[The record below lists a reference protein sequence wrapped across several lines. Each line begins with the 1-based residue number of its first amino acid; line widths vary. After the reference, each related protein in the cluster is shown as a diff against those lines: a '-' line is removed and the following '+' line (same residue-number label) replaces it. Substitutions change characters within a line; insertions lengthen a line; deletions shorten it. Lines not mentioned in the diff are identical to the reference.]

1 MRIAFAALAILIACA
16 NLIFTEVSAAEFR
29 KNSLPDG
36 SGAVIA
42 VVGDLEAGDD
52 KKFVDLA
59 LGTQTALV
67 VFESPGGNLIAG
79 IEIGKAVHLKGFGTL
94 VPDGVQCASACALA
108 WPGGRVRFMGETGR
122 VGFHAAYTSSDGRAS
137 VSSSGNALVG
147 AYLNQLGLPEPAIL
161 YITGA
166 PPDDMQWLSFAD
178 ALRFGIDVKRA
189 GGESASHTETASA
202 PASPSK
208 QSITAKS
215 MLAIKTATYR
225 YVSEGNRDA
234 NLAVSFLDEMYSDQ
248 VRYYGKDLP
257 KSYVLAEKRKF
268 FDKWPLRDYSM
279 RPDTL
284 EVSCETDRLCAAQG
298 VLDWTAANTSRVSSG
313 SSTFSLGWARDGVSW
328 RLVFETS
335 KVLSRSVR
343 ARSPGEAVSQ
353 TPRYQLDASQSRVL
367 SLSNLDP
374 DTSCATGMTVGK
386 VVKRSFAE
394 DGLTLSGFVIEI
406 SDGSREFVN
415 VDAPSE
421 NLNNVTRGWVSK
433 GLGSLL
439 AEQRS
444 AEIFVKLC
452 GAAGR
457 VQVLDAAR

>member
-161 YITGA
+161 YIAGA

-178 ALRFGIDVKRA
+178 ALRFGMRFKRIVDIFSRLGA
-189 GGESASHTETASA
+189 RWC
-202 PASPSK
+202 
-208 QSITAKS
+208 Q
-215 MLAIKTATYR
+215 LATC
-225 YVSEGNRDA
+225 VRD
-234 NLAVSFLDEMYSDQ
+234 E
-248 VRYYGKDLP
+248 
-257 KSYVLAEKRKF
+257 
-268 FDKWPLRDYSM
+268 
-279 RPDTL
+279 
-284 EVSCETDRLCAAQG
+284 
-298 VLDWTAANTSRVSSG
+298 
-313 SSTFSLGWARDGVSW
+313 
-328 RLVFETS
+328 
-335 KVLSRSVR
+335 
-343 ARSPGEAVSQ
+343 
-353 TPRYQLDASQSRVL
+353 
-367 SLSNLDP
+367 
-374 DTSCATGMTVGK
+374 
-386 VVKRSFAE
+386 
-394 DGLTLSGFVIEI
+394 
-406 SDGSREFVN
+406 
-415 VDAPSE
+415 
-421 NLNNVTRGWVSK
+421 
-433 GLGSLL
+433 
-439 AEQRS
+439 
-444 AEIFVKLC
+444 
-452 GAAGR
+452 
-457 VQVLDAAR
+457 